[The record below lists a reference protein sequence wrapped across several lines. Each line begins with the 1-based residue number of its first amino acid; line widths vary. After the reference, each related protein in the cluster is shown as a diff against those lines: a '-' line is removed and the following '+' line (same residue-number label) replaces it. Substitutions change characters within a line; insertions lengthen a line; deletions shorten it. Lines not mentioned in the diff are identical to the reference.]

1 MRRWHREQ
9 GEMVIE
15 ATLVFPVVFFVIFFL
30 IYFGN
35 VFYLRSKVES
45 VTDIVAVKGASYY
58 TDPMLTKIKE
68 TGSAPTRFNDIRP
81 YRYWF
86 KTASVESEMRQEL
99 AQKLGEV
106 GTGFFVGMEPETAIQ
121 TVAFENHLF
130 YDTFVVEVSYKVQFP
145 IRFIGS
151 RDHMVLK
158 MNSKAIASAA
168 DTDNFIRNTDMVLD
182 YYESTGLKDKVQKAV
197 EKVKEFFGHGSQMK
211 D

>member
-1 MRRWHREQ
+1 MRGWRREQ

-99 AQKLGEV
+99 AQKLGEQV
-106 GTGFFVGMEPETAIQ
+106 FLLEWNRRQ
-121 TVAFENHLF
+121 
-130 YDTFVVEVSYKVQFP
+130 
-145 IRFIGS
+145 RFKQSLLRIICFMTLLWW
-151 RDHMVLK
+151 R
-158 MNSKAIASAA
+158 
-168 DTDNFIRNTDMVLD
+168 
-182 YYESTGLKDKVQKAV
+182 
-197 EKVKEFFGHGSQMK
+197 
-211 D
+211 